1 MLRPSGRASN
11 AGGSAC
17 WEITRKCTRH
27 PCMGHPAV
35 GTCAGGSPAAPLVG
49 LTPLGC
55 SGSAGCG
62 QQDMQ
67 AAAQIPTL
75 IAQQWRLAWGEV
87 SHSLPG
93 LLDDTRRQP
102 SLPLKVSH
110 LPIRCCPG
118 RCTAKSQTPFPA
130 HSFLPSALLQATML
144 SSSLYREAGLAGLL
158 RNSLTTPTVST
169 PATSGFLA
177 SPR

>member
-1 MLRPSGRASN
+1 MQGPAVLRPSGRASN
-11 AGGSAC
+11 AGASAC
-17 WEITRKCTRH
+17 WEITRKSTRH

-35 GTCAGGSPAAPLVG
+35 GTCAGGSPVAPLVG

-93 LLDDTRRQP
+93 LLDDTWRQP
-102 SLPLKVSH
+102 SLPLKVSGIC
-110 LPIRCCPG
+110 PSGVRPG
-118 RCTAKSQTPFPA
+118 RCTASPKP
-130 HSFLPSALLQATML
+130 HFLLTLSCPLPCCRQPCCPHRCIGRRALQACC
-144 SSSLYREAGLAGLL
+144 
-158 RNSLTTPTVST
+158 
-169 PATSGFLA
+169 ATA
-177 SPR
+177 